1 MTTHQLTAGI
11 ALAAALSTA
20 QASPAAACCPIVE
33 LRQYTMNPGQ
43 RETLVSLYE
52 DKFIEGQ
59 EEAGVRV
66 VGQFR
71 DLGNAERF
79 VWVRG
84 FADMEQ
90 RKAALEAFYYGPVWQ
105 ANRNAANATLAD
117 NDNVLLL
124 RPALPSSGFALE
136 PALRPGRGQV
146 RPAKLVVATIY
157 YFEPEPRGD
166 FIKRFANEVAPVLE
180 QGGARIIGSF
190 VSEKSLNTFPRLP
203 VREDVHV
210 FVWFAS
216 FADRDGYTA
225 YLRALGDD
233 PRWRDVLA
241 PYITRSVSRE
251 PETLL
256 LEPTARSLVR

>member
-1 MTTHQLTAGI
+1 MTTHQLTARI
-11 ALAAALSTA
+11 ALAAALSAA

-33 LRQYTMNPGQ
+33 LRQYTVNPGQ
-43 RETLVSLYE
+43 RETLISLFE

-59 EEAGVRV
+59 EEVGMRV

-71 DLGNAERF
+71 DLGDAERF

-84 FADMEQ
+84 FMDMEQ
-90 RKAALEAFYYGPVWQ
+90 RKTALEAFYYGLLWQ

-124 RPALPSSGFALE
+124 RPAMPCSGFAPD
-136 PALRPGRGQV
+136 PALRPARGQV
-146 RPAKLVVATIY
+146 HPARLVVATIY
-157 YFEPEPRGD
+157 YFAREPGGD
-166 FIKRFANEVAPVLE
+166 FINRFANEVAPVLE
-180 QGGARIIGSF
+180 QRGARILGSF
-190 VSEKSLNTFPRLP
+190 VSEKSRNTFPRLP
-203 VREDVHV
+203 VREDANV

-225 YLRALGDD
+225 HLRALGED

-241 PYITRSVSRE
+241 PYITKSVSRE